1 MYQYIQ
7 INYWMTFLETWK
19 VTSVRKIKAAILDDP
34 WEIMI
39 TKACVNNH
47 TSYSKQ
53 LAIFKDYI
61 KDD

>member
-1 MYQYIQ
+1 
-7 INYWMTFLETWK
+7 MTFLETWI
-19 VTSVRKIKAAILDDP
+19 VTSVRKIKAAILDDS

-39 TKACVNNH
+39 TKVCVNDH

-53 LAIFKDYI
+53 LAIFKDY